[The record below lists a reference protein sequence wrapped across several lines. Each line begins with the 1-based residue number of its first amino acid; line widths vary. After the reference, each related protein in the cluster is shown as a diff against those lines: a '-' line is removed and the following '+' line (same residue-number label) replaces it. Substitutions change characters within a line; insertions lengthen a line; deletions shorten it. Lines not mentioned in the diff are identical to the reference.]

1 MATDDVNRTNDAAA
15 EGNAPVRPQVNGG
28 EKLGEV
34 VEGMVAV
41 FDTQDESEAM
51 VVKGLL
57 ESSGIDAV
65 VNSIDAQQDI
75 LPGVGGVVVLVN
87 ADQVEDAR
95 QIITAGQATAE
106 EDLTSG
112 AA

>member
-1 MATDDVNRTNDAAA
+1 MADMKDVNAAGGDAVSA
-15 EGNAPVRPQVNGG
+15 RKTKTG
-28 EKLGEV
+28 EELGEV
-34 VEGMVAV
+34 VDDLVAV

-57 ESSGIDAV
+57 ESAGIDAV
-65 VNSIDAQQDI
+65 VNSIDTQQD
-75 LPGVGGVVVLVN
+75 LFPGVGGVVVLVN
-87 ADQVEDAR
+87 RDQVEDAR
-95 QIITAGQATAE
+95 QVITAGQTTPE

>member
-1 MATDDVNRTNDAAA
+1 MADEQDLTTASGAAA
-15 EGNAPVRPQVNGG
+15 GEQNARRTKTG
-28 EKLGEV
+28 EELGEV
-34 VEGMVAV
+34 VDGLVAV

-57 ESSGIDAV
+57 ESAGIDAV
-65 VNSIDAQQDI
+65 VNSIDAQQDL

-95 QIITAGQATAE
+95 QIITAGQTTAE